1 MSSLPRWETKRS
13 SARDSRFNRGP
24 LLTIPLCSS
33 LALISAR
40 KTVEAN
46 EVLSMLMSSHL
57 YSVCQ
62 ALDLRYIEFTF
73 RADFNPTLLPSL
85 TKHFSSFLSTSA
97 LATLAPLVI
106 AALWRRLETTTS
118 VDLVPRWDDAFAH
131 ASSLILDALASSSS
145 SSNPIPAIA
154 LWRTTSAA
162 AAVALMRDV
171 RTTFF
176 DGVAQGRA
184 SPTTAYLGHGTRK
197 LYSFVRGTIGV
208 QARRGDVFLGKQEQT
223 VGTGVSRIFDSIKSG
238 KMNAVLVD
246 MMA

>member
-1 MSSLPRWETKRS
+1 MRRKRPLN
-13 SARDSRFNRGP
+13 ATGAITDDS
-24 LLTIPLCSS
+24 IPFSS

-46 EVLSMLMSSHL
+46 DVLAMLMSTHL

-62 ALDLRYIEFTF
+62 ALDLRYIEFEF
-73 RADFNPTLLPSL
+73 RAVFNPTLLPAL
-85 TKHFSSFLSTSA
+85 TQHFSTFLPTSA
-97 LATLAPLVI
+97 LAKLATLVQ

-131 ASSLILDALASSSS
+131 ASSLILDALAGSSSTA
-145 SSNPIPAIA
+145 NPIPAIA

-162 AAVALMRDV
+162 AAVASMREV
-171 RTTFF
+171 RQSFF
-176 DGVAQGRA
+176 DGVAQGKA
-184 SPTTAYLGHGTRK
+184 SPTSAYLGQGTQK
-197 LYSFVRGTIGV
+197 LYKFVRATIGV

-238 KMNAVLVD
+238 RINAVLVD